1 MREAQAEVF
10 DLGYQHYA
18 GPREGRGRARRAVL
32 ENGVRTVLGI
42 GRGGRAKVLPAL
54 LFLAAMAPAVVSVAL
69 RSLIPVGDA
78 LPSPADYYSIVGTVL
93 VIFGAVMAPELL
105 IPDRQHNVL
114 QLYLVR
120 PLTSTDYLAARFL
133 AFFLVVLGLVYSG
146 QIVFQAGLILT
157 AEEALDYLRENWLDV
172 PRFLGAGALIA
183 LFVTVIPMAVAAL
196 STRRAY
202 VAAFVIAAFLVS
214 SVTVEALTSAVECE
228 PQGREV
234 EESGVLKDVCE
245 PILGDAARYV
255 ALFNMFNIPLRLND
269 MIFDREGGSPSTV
282 AASDLGALPPIGVYV
297 LFTLG
302 PGLFL
307 WSRYRRV
314 VL

>member
-1 MREAQAEVF
+1 MREGQAEVF
-10 DLGYQHYA
+10 DLGYQHYD
-18 GPREGRGRARRAVL
+18 GPREGRTRARRALL

-42 GRGGRAKVLPAL
+42 GRGGRAKVLPVL
-54 LFLAAMAPAVVSVAL
+54 LFLAAIVPAVVFVVVLSF
-69 RSLIPVGDA
+69 IPVGEA

-105 IPDRQHNVL
+105 IPDRQNNVL

-120 PLTSTDYLAARFL
+120 PLTSIDYLAARFL
-133 AFFLVVLGLVYSG
+133 AFFLVVLALVYSG
-146 QIVFQAGLILT
+146 QIVFQIGLVLT
-157 AEEALDYLRENWLDV
+157 AEEALDYLRDNWLDI

-196 STRRAY
+196 SARRAY

-214 SVTVEALTSAVECE
+214 SATVETLTSETCE
-228 PQGREV
+228 TQSEGIG
-234 EESGVLKDVCE
+234 ESQTVTIVCE
-245 PILGDAARYV
+245 PIIGDAARYV

-269 MIFDREGGSPSTV
+269 MVFDQEGGSPSTT
-282 AASDLGALPPIGVYV
+282 AASELGALPPIGVYV

-314 VL
+314 AL